1 MFDLLVNK
9 SAPNKETI
17 DAVVNSIRQEGGSLD
32 EDDLN
37 GSFDEDHE
45 YDKEARLSAASKKK
59 NGLSWKDAGPLGKLY
74 AIVAYIRSSELLY
87 NEFLNAVGRI
97 IPIDNDTQ

>member
-1 MFDLLVNK
+1 
-9 SAPNKETI
+9 
-17 DAVVNSIRQEGGSLD
+17 VNSIRQEGGSLD

-45 YDKEARLSAASKKK
+45 YDEEARLSAASKKK
-59 NGLSWKDAGPLGKLY
+59 NRLSWKDAGLLRKLH

-87 NEFLNAVGRI
+87 NEFLNAVGYMI
-97 IPIDNDTQ
+97 LIDNDT